1 MHSFAGVS
9 PPQQLLV
16 VTNGGSQL
24 CGTDAASSYEAV
36 NPVTINTLSRLMYWY
51 NSTADSV
58 MVQSL
63 DGSEISVS
71 CPLCLHGH
79 NNAYLFCTCVH
90 VRCTVKQLVRNSMI
104 CACLDITAHV
114 HVHVQCPYM

>member
-1 MHSFAGVS
+1 MR

-16 VTNGGSQL
+16 VTSGGSQL

-51 NSTADSV
+51 NSTEDSV

-71 CPLCLHGH
+71 CPLCLHVH
-79 NNAYLFCTCVH
+79 MHVYVYMCV
-90 VRCTVKQLVRNSMI
+90 VL
-104 CACLDITAHV
+104 
-114 HVHVQCPYM
+114 